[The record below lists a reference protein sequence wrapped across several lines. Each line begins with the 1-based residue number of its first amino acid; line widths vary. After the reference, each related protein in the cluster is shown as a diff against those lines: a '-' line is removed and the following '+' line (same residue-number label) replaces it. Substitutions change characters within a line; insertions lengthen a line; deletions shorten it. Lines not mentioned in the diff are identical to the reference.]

1 MRNHLISAM
10 IGVVAIFAL
19 SASKP
24 AVAFVA
30 SQNGVATAAAVA
42 TNVIEVKRSTAQG
55 AAAGV
60 EPRTKNR
67 LARSLKAARSNLT
80 ENFVVAEYQR

>member
-42 TNVIEVKRSTAQG
+42 TNVIEVKRS
-55 AAAGV
+55 
-60 EPRTKNR
+60 PHK
-67 LARSLKAARSNLT
+67 ARPPGWSHGRKTGWHGRSRPPG
-80 ENFVVAEYQR
+80 QI